1 MTQRLPPELPEMS
14 PLDKRGEPNSQ
25 MWSRKFTLF
34 PCNMPGNGG
43 LMHVVAVSVGWREG
57 SENLLYGMTGL
68 SILQP
73 WSQVKGRTTGSTQC

>member
-25 MWSRKFTLF
+25 MWYRKIHVVS
-34 PCNMPGNGG
+34 MQHAERG
-43 LMHVVAVSVGWREG
+43 LGHVVAVSVGGREG

-73 WSQVKGRTTGSTQC
+73 WSQMKGRTTGSTQC